1 MVYISELHSQ
11 TLANMEYLRYYEQDG
26 YWYPPSDANLSEH
39 LHNVFVAG
47 RSVHFRLR
55 EQMPKSYAIYWA
67 LESAYREETG
77 GRAHIY
83 HKLTDE
89 QYKIVVA
96 ELEELI
102 KDDGV
107 DRRWMRRRT

>member
-1 MVYISELHSQ
+1 
-11 TLANMEYLRYYEQDG
+11 MEYLRYYEQDG

-47 RSVHFRLR
+47 RSVHFRMR

-67 LESAYREETG
+67 LESAYQEETG
-77 GRAHIY
+77 RRAHIY

-107 DRRWMRRRT
+107 DRRWMKR

>member
-1 MVYISELHSQ
+1 MQ
-11 TLANMEYLRYYEQDG
+11 TLVKMDYLRYYQENG
-26 YWYPPSDANLSEH
+26 LWYPPSDANLSEH
-39 LHNVFVAG
+39 LLNVVLAG
-47 RSVHFRLR
+47 RSLLFRMR
-55 EQMPKSYAIYWA
+55 DQMPKSYEIYWA

-77 GRAHIY
+77 RRAHIY

-107 DRRWMRRRT
+107 DRRWMRRGT

>member
-1 MVYISELHSQ
+1 MD
-11 TLANMEYLRYYEQDG
+11 YLRYYKEG
-26 YWYPPSDANLSEH
+26 GFWYPPSDANLSEH
-39 LHNVFVAG
+39 LHNVVVAG
-47 RSVHFRLR
+47 RSVHFRME
-55 EQMPKSYAIYWA
+55 EQMPKSYEIYWA

-77 GRAHIY
+77 RMAHIY

-107 DRRWMRRRT
+107 DRRWMRRGT